1 IRQADETARAAG
13 VNGRIDFRKE
23 SIHDLSGGSF
33 DVVLCIETLHEM
45 AKPNPA
51 LIRIRERASGGTL
64 IVIEQDSVNPQLLAA
79 TNFLYCLPVSIAAGG
94 GASRASG
101 GRWFLGDR
109 PHSHIVAVCRAPGN
123 GMTAPVFD
131 IPCLLSFVAFL
142 VLAIRIPLSNAL

>member
-94 GASRASG
+94 GA
-101 GRWFLGDR
+101 LG
-109 PHSHIVAVCRAPGN
+109 ALAPE
-123 GMTAPVFD
+123 AALRE
-131 IPCLLSFVAFL
+131 LLADAGFSE
-142 VLAIRIPLSNAL
+142 IDRIPTSSPYVVLRATA